1 MYLSPVGYIPFC
13 QDSLIYACWPDIAAN
28 RAPFTLNPVSIWM
41 INYMVLIASGDEE
54 VNRLNLLDTLTV
66 NSYLCYSWSFRLFS
80 RIFIWWNFIL
90 VRTETI
96 HQCEQ

>member
-28 RAPFTLNPVSIWM
+28 RTPFTLNPVSIWM

-54 VNRLNLLDTLTV
+54 VNRLNLLRYPD
-66 NSYLCYSWSFRLFS
+66 SK
-80 RIFIWWNFIL
+80 FIL
-90 VRTETI
+90 VLFLEFQIIFQDI
-96 HQCEQ
+96 HLVEFHISEN